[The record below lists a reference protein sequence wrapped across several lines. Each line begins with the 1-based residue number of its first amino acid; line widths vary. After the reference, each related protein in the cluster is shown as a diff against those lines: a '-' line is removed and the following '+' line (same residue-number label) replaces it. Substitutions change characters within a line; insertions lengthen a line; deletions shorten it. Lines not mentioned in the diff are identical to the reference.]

1 MSFLSRRHL
10 VGNKEFPSQEC
21 CHSVKDSGHICQIPL
36 SSKGSKKIYAL
47 KVVILIQRI
56 RGEVKYQNGL
66 AVRELKQK
74 LVQKR
79 PNTAPK
85 WISNTE
91 RMSTRKRNL
100 SYIMTRR

>member
-10 VGNKEFPSQEC
+10 VGNKQFPSQEC
-21 CHSVKDSGHICQIPL
+21 CHSVKDSGHICQISL

-47 KVVILIQRI
+47 KVVILIQRF

-66 AVRELKQK
+66 AVRELKRK

-79 PNTAPK
+79 PAQPPNESVTQK
-85 WISNTE
+85 G
-91 RMSTRKRNL
+91 
-100 SYIMTRR
+100 